1 MNLKRVKEK
10 GAAVR
15 QKVELATGEGV
26 EKNTITKILLR
37 R

>member
-15 QKVELATGEGV
+15 QKVELATGKGV
-26 EKNTITKILLR
+26 EHYNLNLIT
-37 R
+37 